1 MINEISNVYK
11 SQVITPLSDTFLD
24 RYTTNEKSFAYSD
37 EIATRFRSIPPL
49 RSDALRHPC
58 RSVATLVTLCC
69 QNSSF

>member
-1 MINEISNVYK
+1 MRIEIIF
-11 SQVITPLSDTFLD
+11 VICFIGIPVGLLILYFIQNRND
-24 RYTTNEKSFAYSD
+24 YSD

-49 RSDALRHPC
+49 RSEALRHPC